1 MYSHTYLYTQIHM
14 DKQVASARA
23 HILLACVVSAV
34 MAEAF
39 VQRPVFTT
47 NSSWRLV
54 EITFGGGGNLN
65 ISPLGNS
72 CPCFVCS
79 CHGACAWH
87 NTQRCS
93 VCERTDLTHRFR
105 SRHVDDMLSSFTK
118 TNPICAGVLQVA
130 LIQWRNST
138 GSLWAVIHRVWFG
151 DCIVHRCWWMDGE
164 HSFLLFIVSQVH

>member
-1 MYSHTYLYTQIHM
+1 MYSHAYLYTQIHM
-14 DKQVASARA
+14 NKQVAPVRA

-47 NSSWRLV
+47 NSSWRWV
-54 EITFGGGGNLN
+54 EITFGGRENLN

-72 CPCFVCS
+72 LHCFVCS

-87 NTQRCS
+87 NTHWCTVLCVSEQI
-93 VCERTDLTHRFR
+93 R

-118 TNPICAGVLQVA
+118 TNPICAAVLQVA
-130 LIQWRNST
+130 LIQWRTSS

-151 DCIVHRCWWMDGE
+151 DCIIHRCWWMDGE